1 MDQLPSSKEM
11 YAPQEL
17 NFRPNVKHGTGIC
30 TAAAPQPILITGKSS
45 RRQSKRRTPMGKPF
59 IQQVKP
65 ALHRQPLESG
75 GPSPVRHVPGAG
87 YITPQRTPNKKR
99 STRWPGMFRTGTP
112 GRISDKSIPPWNAA
126 FENPKKPIVPGEVT
140 DPAYLPID
148 ILAEDYKHM
157 ICNPKWGTPKPWRQA
172 LERMFDGIA
181 LDSIQREYIQYFSLG
196 YKEGIWPST
205 ALSHLMEQAFLF
217 GVMERQWDL
226 EVENSLYRFYHG
238 ISEDG
243 VLRGVPHYCYGGLD

>member
-30 TAAAPQPILITGKSS
+30 TAAAPQPIPITGKSS
-45 RRQSKRRTPMGKPF
+45 RRQSKRKTPMGKPF

-75 GPSPVRHVPGAG
+75 GPSPVRHVSGTG

-112 GRISDKSIPPWNAA
+112 GRTSDKSIPPWNAA

-140 DPAYLPID
+140 DPANLLID
-148 ILAEDYKHM
+148 LLAEDYKHM
-157 ICNPKWGTPKPWRQA
+157 IYST
-172 LERMFDGIA
+172 
-181 LDSIQREYIQYFSLG
+181 QREYIQYFSLG

-205 ALSHLMEQAFLF
+205 APGHLMEQAFLF